1 MRVLHSLY
9 VITLFTFFLLIQKI
23 NSTQF
28 YGIGAEYI
36 EDNYDSPTKVYN
48 YRQAYDPVNE
58 NLLMCGYYFL
68 DNEEINARAFLALVK
83 TTNSDTN
90 DKVIW
95 KIWPRNIMRITGCTF
110 SQNGNNV
117 FAVGYTAAGAEY
129 FFHISNA
136 HE

>member
-1 MRVLHSLY
+1 
-9 VITLFTFFLLIQKI
+9 
-23 NSTQF
+23 
-28 YGIGAEYI
+28 
-36 EDNYDSPTKVYN
+36 VYN

-110 SQNGNNV
+110 S
-117 FAVGYTAAGAEY
+117 
-129 FFHISNA
+129 
-136 HE
+136 